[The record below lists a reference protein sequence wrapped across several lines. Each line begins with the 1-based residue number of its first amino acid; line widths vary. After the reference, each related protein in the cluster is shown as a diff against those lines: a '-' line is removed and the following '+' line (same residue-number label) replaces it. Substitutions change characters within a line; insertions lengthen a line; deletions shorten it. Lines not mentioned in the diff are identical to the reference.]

1 MSIETLKQ
9 DIETLVAELIGLS
22 NSKTIIERSFS
33 WLKFNYVGRG
43 SESMQLYL
51 PNQYSEQFRS
61 MHMQETIE
69 RLTKIKKDLLEG

>member
-1 MSIETLKQ
+1 MSIESLKK
-9 DIETLVAELIGLS
+9 DIEILVAELVSLS
-22 NSKTIIERSFS
+22 DSKTIIERSFS

-51 PNQYSEQFRS
+51 PVQYSEHFRT

>member
-1 MSIETLKQ
+1 MSIEALKQ
-9 DIETLVAELIGLS
+9 DIETLVAELVKLS
-22 NSKTIIERSFS
+22 NSQTIIERRFS

-51 PNQYSEQFRS
+51 PDQYSEQFRA